1 MALHPGDEESHPLE
15 ELAVVWGSLGQN
27 TAESKDWYRDLV
39 EHSHDLLCVHDLQGR
54 FLSINPVPARLL
66 GYSVKEMLEKQL
78 QDVIDPQY
86 RSECAAYLCEIA
98 RTVEADGL
106 MAVRTRA
113 GEKRIWEYHSTLRT
127 EGLATPVVRT
137 IAHDVTGRVRANE
150 ELRAS
155 HERLMKTA
163 RERERIL
170 QGLRLF
176 RTLLDQSNDAIE
188 VAQSVPP
195 AKAEI
200 CAAHEPVDHEYS
212 QRTPW
217 IFSFRGSGRATS
229 ASWKITLSDRS
240 F

>member
-200 CAAHEPVDHEYS
+200 CAAHEPVDHEHSQEDHGYS
-212 QRTPW
+212 DFMGLAGKCPRVGKL
-217 IFSFRGSGRATS
+217 R
-229 ASWKITLSDRS
+229 
-240 F
+240 